1 MSAAKAPWIDGLIDP
16 IERLIKS
23 HLAEAKGATAA
34 LAPLIGK
41 VILLDFTPP
50 GREIYLCPG
59 PQEIQILTSLSGTP
73 DLIIR
78 GSPLTFL
85 KAAMSLS
92 EEAAIRHSGLTLEGD
107 LQLARAL
114 TQLSQV
120 LNIDWQRVLSRT
132 LGERLAREALEGL
145 RAGRHWL
152 QKGASSLESD
162 LGDYLREESRW
173 CPDALEVERFL
184 TAVDQLRD
192 ETERLEARLQRLE
205 SDAGRPA

>member
-23 HLAEAKGATAA
+23 HLAQAEGAKAA

-41 VILLDFTPP
+41 VIRLDFSPP

-59 PQEIQILTSLSGTP
+59 PEEIQILTSLSGTP

-78 GSPLTFL
+78 GSPLSFL
-85 KAAMSLS
+85 RAAMSLS
-92 EEAAIRHSGLTLEGD
+92 EDSAMRPAGLTLEGD
-107 LQLARAL
+107 LGLARSL
-114 TQLSQV
+114 MRLSQA

-132 LGERLAREALEGL
+132 LGERLAREALEGF
-145 RAGRHWL
+145 RAGRRWL
-152 QKGASSLESD
+152 KMGASSLESD

-173 CPDALEVERFL
+173 CPDALEVDRFL
-184 TAVDQLRD
+184 SAVDHLRD
-192 ETERLEARLQRLE
+192 ETERLEARLRLLE
-205 SDAGRPA
+205 ADARENS